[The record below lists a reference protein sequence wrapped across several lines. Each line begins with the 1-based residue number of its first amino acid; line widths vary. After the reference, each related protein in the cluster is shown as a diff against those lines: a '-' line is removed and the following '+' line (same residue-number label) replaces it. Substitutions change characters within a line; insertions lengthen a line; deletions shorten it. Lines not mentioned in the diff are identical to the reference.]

1 MKGLTLNQSANTT
14 RTFSS
19 EEVAAY
25 RALTGDGG
33 LYFGD
38 VAETAVPGPLLA
50 GMISDLLG
58 TQLPGRGTNW
68 LKQQLSYPA
77 VAEVGEVITAVVT
90 ITRLRPDKD
99 LVNLRTTCAKADGAL
114 VCTGEALVY
123 VKDIEMSK
131 SERLEETM

>member
-1 MKGLTLNQSANTT
+1 MKGLTLNQSASTT
-14 RTFSS
+14 RTFSA
-19 EEVAAY
+19 EEVTAY

-33 LYFGD
+33 LRFGE
-38 VAETAVPGPLLA
+38 AGETAVPGPLLT

-68 LKQQLSYPA
+68 LKQQLSYLA

-99 LVNLRTTCAKADGAL
+99 LVNLRTTCAKADGTL

-123 VKDIEMSK
+123 IKDLEK
-131 SERLEETM
+131 SGS